1 MNYKAVSGYNIT
13 LDQALKQGGFY
24 GPTGIWN
31 SLLRI
36 DGLILRGRVE
46 TLVIKKD
53 LQQVYMQITNY
64 NKKKYRLPGGS
75 YEKDIPNYIQAANE
89 CNEEAR
95 IKVKKALNTGIHYI
109 KRFKKNKLE
118 DKWYE
123 NADIRKELRWVG
135 TYTEV
140 YVAEYDGPYTG
151 VVDDEDKDDSM
162 YKNGKFYDICDV
174 YDILSDE
181 HKKVIDDVFPVIKRR
196 EIDESVSV
204 LYTDDY
210 KSQVHYYPYYT
221 PREMAKL
228 GVHNEGKNHDSDI
241 EDEAIEW
248 YHEYTDTL
256 RNPDSENWL
265 KEVQYR
271 HDSYFLHPCSEN
283 RQLLLNLGWNPAVA
297 PTIENVLAVSKRTE
311 ERLKRETN
319 TNTVFIDEG
328 NIFTSKDIVKNLDD
342 FENGKSNILLI
353 TGLSG
358 SGKTTMAGEMAD
370 EYGAIKLSLDYFQNY
385 HNIENDIH
393 YADIKKDRK
402 NNPMMRYIDKYVSQ
416 NKELKSKSHEFSD
429 IDLVSF
435 KSYFEPFFYWL
446 LKELENDKDN
456 TYVVE
461 GIDIMLCI
469 PYDKIK
475 KYPLICVETSAIK
488 SLVRHWIR
496 DNWSTSD
503 LINYGA
509 EDIRS
514 FKKWNDKYGR
524 FKKSINE
531 FSSSIRLDANKLT
544 AAIDKICRPVI
555 LTEKNKKV
563 ASDLDVQLRCNV
575 IVDKDTLLTRI
586 DIINTLHYNTA
597 DTSVQLLIAELVEN
611 ITKACDKLIK
621 TIKYDGRYIVMELDH
636 NYISENITDLH
647 EQSSILEVV
656 SGHYTFDKLTSKS
669 DVAKFNECMM
679 KVFGETWDVDD
690 SYIKKT
696 TKSISFNGNIIGY
709 MSFSEYNE
717 NGKKYLGIGNF
728 IIKPEYQRHGHG
740 TKILQDLI
748 NIGKNKYDEIY
759 CYVDETNKKAINFYK
774 KTSKL
779 GRKSDGKYYVSIW
792 SKSINESSLLEMKR
806 SELDDSEFGLPEL
819 RKYPMPDKDH
829 VLSAIKFFNYVSP
842 ENEKELAKNIKRK
855 MKQYGVSSDHVGEK
869 NRLKKYLKE
878 DTDILEGLVFDD
890 FNRTKPTLVFDL
902 GGVFVDYTESI
913 KERLYKNPNV
923 PDDLVEELDKYISD
937 TFWRNKDILEYAPD
951 NEYLKFMNDHAP
963 EHLKRYVSVWLK
975 EDTDKINIK
984 LFSYTI
990 PLLKRLKK
998 AGYHLYYISNWTRY
1012 SRNVLKKRGF
1022 LNFLDEYFDGGI
1034 FSGDVGAMKPD
1045 RKIFNIFFNMYKD
1058 LQPNNC
1064 IFFDDKAEN
1073 IQAAMNIGMYG
1084 ILFSSLY
1091 TPEWII
1097 DNLCSGNG
1105 TIEES
1110 TDDGEN
1116 FIYES
1121 SNELPIVYFMKEIS
1135 PQSLQRLY
1143 HMSGLRL
1150 KGNVGVKISTGERGG
1165 HNFLQPGLIKNL
1177 VQELNGTIL
1186 ECNTAYA
1193 GKRNISKDHWETI
1206 KLHGFDKIAKVDLMD
1221 EFGEI
1226 EIPVRNGYHL
1236 KKNVLGSH
1244 AERYDSILM
1253 LSHFKGH
1260 AMAGYGGALKNMS
1273 IGMASSRGKNLIHT
1287 HGKGGDMFKT
1297 NMDMFLESMVDA
1309 DRSVMDYY
1317 GWNNILYMNV
1327 ANNLSIDCDCD
1338 AHPADPDIEDI
1349 GVFIS
1354 TDPVAVDQACIDAVY
1369 NHPNPKKRNL
1379 INRIQ
1384 TRNGLHTLDCAE
1396 KKRLGSRKYKLVEL
1410 S

>member
-64 NKKKYRLPGGS
+64 NKRKYRLPGGS

-135 TYTEV
+135 TYTEI

-204 LYTDDY
+204 LYTDDS
-210 KSQVHYYPYYT
+210 KAQIHYYPYYT
-221 PREMAKL
+221 PKEMAKL

-248 YHEYTDTL
+248 YHEYRDTL

-265 KEVQYR
+265 KEVRYR
-271 HDSYFLHPCSEN
+271 SDSYFLHPCAEN
-283 RQLLLNLGWNPAVA
+283 RQLLLNLGWNPAVT
-297 PTIENVLAVSKRTE
+297 PTIENVLAASKRTE
-311 ERLKRETN
+311 GRLRKETN
-319 TNTVFIDEG
+319 TNTVPIDESI
-328 NIFTSKDIVKNLDD
+328 IFTSKDIVRNLDD

-446 LKELENDKDN
+446 LKELEKDKDN
-456 TYVVE
+456 VYVVE

-469 PYDKIK
+469 PYNKIK

-531 FSSSIRLDANKLT
+531 FSSFIRLDANKI
-544 AAIDKICRPVI
+544 ASAIDKICRPII

-563 ASDLDVQLRCNV
+563 ASDLDVELKCNV

-586 DIINTLHYNTA
+586 DIINTLHYNTT
-597 DTSVQLLIAELVEN
+597 DTAVQLLITELIED

-621 TIKYDGRYIVMELDH
+621 TIKYDGRYIIMELDH
-636 NYISENITDLH
+636 NYISKNRTDLH
-647 EQSSILEVV
+647 EQSSILEAG
-656 SGHYTFDKLTSKS
+656 SRGYEFGKDQNLFFLSEISHDDEILTPRIPNNYMTRNSFENNVTPRVCFSSSIDGALIGMSQNIKGKS
-669 DVAKFNECMM
+669 FYVH
-679 KVFGETWDVDD
+679 VP
-690 SYIKKT
+690 
-696 TKSISFNGNIIGY
+696 
-709 MSFSEYNE
+709 E
-717 NGKKYLGIGNF
+717 NGQHIRVVKPATANVLDQTITNEHWVLDKVNVRCIGKIKVVENGDNEYEYTYKKYR
-728 IIKPEYQRHGHG
+728 Y
-740 TKILQDLI
+740 TK
-748 NIGKNKYDEIY
+748 
-759 CYVDETNKKAINFYK
+759 
-774 KTSKL
+774 
-779 GRKSDGKYYVSIW
+779 DGKAHEIPGYKDYKAKLYDWKWIW
-792 SKSINESSLLEMKR
+792 EWKDNTSLIQESSLLEMKR

-842 ENEKELAKNIKRK
+842 ENEKELAKNIKKK

-890 FNRTKPTLVFDL
+890 FDKTKPTLVFDL
-902 GGVFVDYTESI
+902 GGVFIDYTESI

-923 PDDLVEELDKYISD
+923 PDDLVEELDKYIGD
-937 TFWRNKDILEYAPD
+937 TFWNNKDILEYAPD
-951 NEYLKFMNDHAP
+951 NEYLKFM
-963 EHLKRYVSVWLK
+963 K
-975 EDTDKINIK
+975 
-984 LFSYTI
+984 
-990 PLLKRLKK
+990 
-998 AGYHLYYISNWTRY
+998 
-1012 SRNVLKKRGF
+1012 
-1022 LNFLDEYFDGGI
+1022 
-1034 FSGDVGAMKPD
+1034 
-1045 RKIFNIFFNMYKD
+1045 
-1058 LQPNNC
+1058 
-1064 IFFDDKAEN
+1064 
-1073 IQAAMNIGMYG
+1073 
-1084 ILFSSLY
+1084 
-1091 TPEWII
+1091 
-1097 DNLCSGNG
+1097 
-1105 TIEES
+1105 
-1110 TDDGEN
+1110 
-1116 FIYES
+1116 
-1121 SNELPIVYFMKEIS
+1121 
-1135 PQSLQRLY
+1135 
-1143 HMSGLRL
+1143 
-1150 KGNVGVKISTGERGG
+1150 
-1165 HNFLQPGLIKNL
+1165 
-1177 VQELNGTIL
+1177 
-1186 ECNTAYA
+1186 
-1193 GKRNISKDHWETI
+1193 
-1206 KLHGFDKIAKVDLMD
+1206 
-1221 EFGEI
+1221 
-1226 EIPVRNGYHL
+1226 
-1236 KKNVLGSH
+1236 
-1244 AERYDSILM
+1244 
-1253 LSHFKGH
+1253 
-1260 AMAGYGGALKNMS
+1260 
-1273 IGMASSRGKNLIHT
+1273 
-1287 HGKGGDMFKT
+1287 
-1297 NMDMFLESMVDA
+1297 
-1309 DRSVMDYY
+1309 
-1317 GWNNILYMNV
+1317 
-1327 ANNLSIDCDCD
+1327 
-1338 AHPADPDIEDI
+1338 
-1349 GVFIS
+1349 
-1354 TDPVAVDQACIDAVY
+1354 
-1369 NHPNPKKRNL
+1369 
-1379 INRIQ
+1379 
-1384 TRNGLHTLDCAE
+1384 
-1396 KKRLGSRKYKLVEL
+1396 
-1410 S
+1410 

>member
-75 YEKDIPNYIQAANE
+75 YEKDVPNYIQAANE

-95 IKVKKALNTGIHYI
+95 IKIKKALNTGIHYI

-140 YVAEYDGPYTG
+140 YVGEYDGPYTR
-151 VVDDEDKDDSM
+151 VVDEEDKDDSM
-162 YKNGKFYDICDV
+162 YKNGRFYDISEV

-196 EIDESVSV
+196 EIDESVRV
-204 LYTDDY
+204 LYTDDS

-241 EDEAIEW
+241 EDEAIDW
-248 YHEYTDTL
+248 YHEYTNTL

-265 KEVQYR
+265 KEVRYR
-271 HDSYFLHPCSEN
+271 SDSYFLHPCAEN
-283 RQLLLNLGWNPAVA
+283 RQLLLNLGWNPAVN
-297 PTIENVLAVSKRTE
+297 PTIENVLAASKRTE
-311 ERLKRETN
+311 GRLRKETN
-319 TNTVFIDEG
+319 TNTVPIDEG
-328 NIFTSKDIVKNLDD
+328 IIFTSKDIVRNLDD

-435 KSYFEPFFYWL
+435 KSYFEPFFYWI
-446 LKELENDKDN
+446 LKELEKDKDN
-456 TYVVE
+456 IYIVE

-475 KYPLICVETSAIK
+475 KYPLICVETSTIK

-514 FKKWNDKYGR
+514 FKKWNDKYDR

-531 FSSSIRLDANKLT
+531 FSSSIRLDANKI
-544 AAIDKICRPVI
+544 ASAIDKICRPII

-563 ASDLDVQLRCNV
+563 TSDLDMELKCNV

-586 DIINTLHYNTA
+586 DIINALHYNTT
-597 DTSVQLLIAELVEN
+597 DTAVQLLITELIED

-621 TIKYDGRYIVMELDH
+621 TIKYDGRYIIMELDH
-636 NYISENITDLH
+636 NYISKNRTDLH
-647 EQSSILEVV
+647 EQSSILEAG
-656 SGHYTFDKLTSKS
+656 SRGY
-669 DVAKFNECMM
+669 E
-679 KVFGETWDVDD
+679 FGKDQNLFFLSE
-690 SYIKKT
+690 
-696 TKSISFNGNIIGY
+696 IS
-709 MSFSEYNE
+709 
-717 NGKKYLGIGNF
+717 
-728 IIKPEYQRHGHG
+728 H
-740 TKILQDLI
+740 
-748 NIGKNKYDEIY
+748 
-759 CYVDETNKKAINFYK
+759 
-774 KTSKL
+774 
-779 GRKSDGKYYVSIW
+779 
-792 SKSINESSLLEMKR
+792 
-806 SELDDSEFGLPEL
+806 DSEFGLPEL

-842 ENEKELAKNIKRK
+842 ENEKELANNIKRK

-890 FNRTKPTLVFDL
+890 FNKTKPTLVFDL
-902 GGVFVDYTESI
+902 GGVFIDYTESI

-937 TFWRNKDILEYAPD
+937 TFWSNKDILEYAPD

-975 EDTDKINIK
+975 EDTDKVNIK

-990 PLLKRLKK
+990 PLLKRLKR

-1012 SRNVLKKRGF
+1012 SRNVLKRRGF

-1045 RKIFNIFFNMYKD
+1045 KKIFNIFFNMYKD
-1058 LQPNNC
+1058 LHPNNC
-1064 IFFDDKAEN
+1064 IFFDDKPEN
-1073 IQAAMNIGMYG
+1073 VRAAMDIGMYG

-1097 DNLCSGNG
+1097 DNLCSGIS

-1110 TDDGEN
+1110 ADDSEN

-1193 GKRNISKDHWETI
+1193 GKRNTSKDHWETI
-1206 KLHGFDKIAKVDLMD
+1206 KLHGFGKIAKVDLMD

-1273 IGMASSRGKNLIHT
+1273 IGMASSGGKSLIHT

-1327 ANNLSIDCDCD
+1327 ANNLSIDWDCD

-1396 KKRLGSRKYKLVEL
+1396 KKGLGSRKYKLVEL